1 MTLSLR
7 DIIKQ
12 GYLSKG
18 HEIWNNYWDKRW
30 IIIKKGWLY
39 NLKAPKDKK
48 GEVLCLAGATLC
60 PSKRKRQFSFTIRVA
75 DSNGQPSE
83 GGASAGGGAN
93 SSSSNNNNNNNS
105 NNSNPSGNYTELS
118 FAAETEAEMEA
129 WMEAFRACL
138 SN

>member
-18 HEIWNNYWDKRW
+18 HEIWTNYWDKRW

-60 PSKRKRQFSFTIRVA
+60 PSKRKRQFSFTIRIA
-75 DSNGQPSE
+75 DSNGQPTES
-83 GGASAGGGAN
+83 GSGAAGGAN
-93 SSSSNNNNNNNS
+93 GSNNNS
-105 NNSNPSGNYTELS
+105 GGGSGNYTELS

-129 WMEAFRACL
+129 WMEAFRVCV